1 MKQNFGLGGPEA
13 PTSVAGGDA
22 GGAICSGAVAAAAVR
37 SSRLTTSTGGSAS
50 SVSGSCSSWP
60 HLVRV
65 RVSWGEG

>member
-13 PTSVAGGDA
+13 PASAEGRDA
-22 GGAICSGAVAAAAVR
+22 GGAICSGAVAGAAVR

-65 RVSWGEG
+65 RVSWG